1 MSTPYD
7 LFDYTNFWEK
17 RSFEDKCERIVLGRF
32 FGLIDKKNRLI
43 DIGGGFGRLASIYA
57 PIFSSCT
64 VLEPSI
70 KQIEIGKKKFKAFS
84 NLSFKEGSLP
94 SLPFPDNSF
103 EAALVVRVLHHF
115 ESSEILIE
123 EIKRILVP
131 NGYLILEV
139 ANKIHM
145 LARLKAFFRGDKSF
159 SQNFKPVDRRSIE
172 SIKEKKITFVDHHPK
187 KVLSDLKSSGFSVL
201 EIYSVS
207 NFRSQFLKKTVP
219 EKVLLFLEEKLQK
232 PLGLLFFGP
241 SIFIL
246 AKKTQK

>member
-84 NLSFKEGSLP
+84 NLSF
-94 SLPFPDNSF
+94 
-103 EAALVVRVLHHF
+103 AAYLRGF
-115 ESSEILIE
+115 GYSE
-123 EIKRILVP
+123 P
-131 NGYLILEV
+131 QQQAQHN
-139 ANKIHM
+139 AQIH
-145 LARLKAFFRGDKSF
+145 
-159 SQNFKPVDRRSIE
+159 
-172 SIKEKKITFVDHHPK
+172 
-187 KVLSDLKSSGFSVL
+187 
-201 EIYSVS
+201 
-207 NFRSQFLKKTVP
+207 
-219 EKVLLFLEEKLQK
+219 
-232 PLGLLFFGP
+232 
-241 SIFIL
+241 
-246 AKKTQK
+246 